1 MLRLHFSEKG
11 PRDAV
16 GQHMYGRQKV
26 VGRLK
31 SRGRR
36 FHVLGVAGLL
46 EIVERKETLY
56 EGEVSMSEF
65 GKAKRSLC

>member
-1 MLRLHFSEKG
+1 MLRLHFREKG

-16 GQHMYGRQKV
+16 RQHMDGRQKV

-46 EIVERKETLY
+46 EIVERKETLC
-56 EGEVSMSEF
+56 EGRL
-65 GKAKRSLC
+65 A